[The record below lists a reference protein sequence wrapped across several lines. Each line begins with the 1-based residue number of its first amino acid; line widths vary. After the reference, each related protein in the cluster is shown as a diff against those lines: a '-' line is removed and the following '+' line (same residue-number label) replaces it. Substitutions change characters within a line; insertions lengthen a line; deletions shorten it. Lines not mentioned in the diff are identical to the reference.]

1 MKLDVFSNK
10 NIPLLPPMDKSP
22 LISNSATVQR
32 KKDSRSPDF
41 ITPIKIHN
49 NKKSA
54 LTKHKRSST
63 LGQKYLDN
71 LKFKIV
77 SLCGRILKVNGLKF
91 GQSDRIIIFHYSPFI
106 CWILTT
112 YNLLKS
118 SGIYNLWFC
127 QPINNFISFLNYEV
141 KCDIK
146 ELYPFYDN

>member
-1 MKLDVFSNK
+1 MINKGKIKMKSDVFSNK
-10 NIPLLPPMDKSP
+10 NVPLLPPMDKSP

-91 GQSDRIIIFHYSPFI
+91 GQFRQYHYLSL
-106 CWILTT
+106 LT
-112 YNLLKS
+112 
-118 SGIYNLWFC
+118 IYMLDFNS
-127 QPINNFISFLNYEV
+127 I
-141 KCDIK
+141 
-146 ELYPFYDN
+146 